1 VLEARIDELE
11 NERRELKDI
20 QKDLL
25 SELVKRDKAIEEAV
39 NMIVKLETRVDELA
53 REREMVLQVEADG
66 SYRDTQ
72 WDVSDLSRTDTPKPG
87 DHGRLSSTKLRA
99 LERMPSFLSD
109 QSIHTENLRDVVL
122 RNRSSLRHIRK
133 VSEVSSSSADVS
145 EINRIASP
153 SLSILSESSFV
164 SIYGSKAGQENLI
177 SLPPEDMSGMDGTL
191 GDRSPT
197 PTRKTM
203 LNSLQ
208 SRNTVTNFSSQ
219 VLSLN
224 NVLRR
229 DSPLQGLE
237 KIGDQS
243 GLVHDTFRPSTS
255 DRGKDVVTPTPRAGI
270 SPSRPRGRN
279 EKREA
284 LDKVLTNYPT
294 HKELANSHA
303 LPPTPDTVASSVLRK
318 HKNPSSSQDSLVSP
332 DSARFPRALP
342 NSLADSSAYLR
353 SLGSQEA
360 RSAMSAQ
367 MASAGPR
374 YRPDMGN
381 MAYSHANGDPLL
393 SDLGHLACSAAD
405 TPTIRS
411 RADSFVSDSDSD
423 GGADAH
429 SDTETCDY
437 WMRESYKP
445 NGDNCASKNTRE
457 QERARS
463 PSPDLFSFPGDSGG
477 WEPDAMFGALKGNG
491 FLGSPVPAL
500 KRDPIDEMAS
510 SLRTSHP
517 DPLDLQAGGPQP
529 PSRRS
534 SLNAH
539 VAGQFL
545 LSTFSNRANRSSS
558 RDGGAVKPNT
568 KGRSNS
574 IDGAGHRALPGV
586 RADGGPVTKRSQ
598 YPPISGLQSRG
609 RGLGLNLLFK
619 RSGSESHGTPPSATE
634 STFPSPTLSHG
645 VPTPQAH
652 LRHVRRPSGRNS
664 VPPPA
669 TMPWATRLQEDEL
682 QSATPPPIMRNRPQV
697 AQNDLATSEVADPEL
712 GQPIDAKASA
722 MGPST
727 EVEAVDGVAETP
739 AVAPQ
744 SGGGMRKWLGLG
756 MKGSTKNRTG

>member
-1 VLEARIDELE
+1 M
-11 NERRELKDI
+11 
-20 QKDLL
+20 QKDLV
-25 SELVKRDKAIEEAV
+25 SELRKRDKAIEEAV

-53 REREMVLQVEADG
+53 GAREMILQVEDDG

-72 WDVSDLSRTDTPKPG
+72 WNASDLSRTNTPRPG
-87 DHGRLSSTKLRA
+87 DHGRLSTESRA
-99 LERMPSFLSD
+99 LARMPSFLSD
-109 QSIHTENLRDVVL
+109 RSTHTENLRDVVL
-122 RNRSSLRHIRK
+122 QNRSSLRHIRK

-164 SIYGSKAGQENLI
+164 SIYGSKAGQET
-177 SLPPEDMSGMDGTL
+177 SASPPPEDVSGVDGTL
-191 GDRSPT
+191 CDRSPT

-208 SRNTVTNFSSQ
+208 NRNTATPNHPLITAPKTVTNFSSQ

-224 NVLRR
+224 DVLRR
-229 DSPLQGLE
+229 GSPLQRLE
-237 KIGDQS
+237 MVGDQ
-243 GLVHDTFRPSTS
+243 GGPVHDTFRPSVS
-255 DRGKDVVTPTPRAGI
+255 DRGKDVVTPTPRTGL
-270 SPSRPRGRN
+270 SPSRPRGKS

-284 LDKVLTNYPT
+284 LHKVVTNYPT

-318 HKNPSSSQDSLVSP
+318 HKSPSSSQDSLVGPES
-332 DSARFPRALP
+332 SRFPRVLP
-342 NSLADSSAYLR
+342 SSLTDTSAYLR

-360 RSAMSAQ
+360 RSVANAQ
-367 MASAGPR
+367 MAFAEPR

-381 MAYSHANGDPLL
+381 MVYSHGNGDPLL
-393 SDLGHLACSAAD
+393 SDLGHLARSAAH
-405 TPTIRS
+405 TPTTRP

-429 SDTETCDY
+429 SDTGTCDY

-445 NGDNCASKNTRE
+445 NGDNGAPKNPE
-457 QERARS
+457 GDERARS

-510 SLRTSHP
+510 SLRMPHP
-517 DPLDLQAGGPQP
+517 DPLDLPAGGPQP

-545 LSTFSNRANRSSS
+545 LSTFGGRAGRSSS
-558 RDGGAVKPNT
+558 RDGSAVKPNT

-574 IDGAGHRALPGV
+574 IDGAGPRALPGA
-586 RADGGPVTKRSQ
+586 RGDGGPVTKRSQ

-619 RSGSESHGTPPSATE
+619 RSGSESHGAPSSATE
-634 STFPSPTLSHG
+634 STFPSPILPLG
-645 VPTPQAH
+645 VPTLQAH
-652 LRHVRRPSGRNS
+652 PRHVRRPSGRSS

-669 TMPWATRLQEDEL
+669 TMPWATRLHEDEL

-697 AQNDLATSEVADPEL
+697 AQNDLATLEVADPEL
-712 GQPIDAKASA
+712 GQPTDAKASA
-722 MGPST
+722 MGIST
-727 EVEAVDGVAETP
+727 EVEVVGGLAETP

-756 MKGSTKNRTG
+756 MKGGTKNRTG